1 MNIKDLENLKDG
13 QQVIELTG
21 WVDNIR
27 DHGGLTFVDLRD
39 FTGSIQLVFDKS
51 GDVDTKLKNE
61 FYISINGTFKKRDEA
76 LINDKILFGD
86 YEIEV
91 TDLIIINQSKTLP
104 FQIEDS
110 IETDENIRLKYRYL
124 DLRRQPMKVNIMT
137 RSNTFKSIRSIMNQL
152 NIFEID
158 TPTLIKSTPEGAKD
172 FLVPSRKSPSNFYA
186 LPQSPQMYKQLFM
199 MSGFPN
205 YYQIAKCYRDEDSRK
220 DRQPEFT
227 QLDLEFSDASPE
239 LVKSKVEEIVKF
251 VFSDAYDCKI
261 KTPFNTLTYEEAI
274 NFYGTDKPDLRI
286 EEKIFDITDI
296 FTDTSINFLN
306 DILSSQGSVKA
317 LHTKELL
324 TRKQIDD
331 LDTEIKE
338 LGSNGLGWFKIED
351 TNISGPLAKLLNDNE
366 KSKLL
371 SYGSGTL
378 LFQAGFIKETANF
391 LDVIRRTVF
400 QPLNNDVYSFVW
412 IEDFPFFEVEDG
424 ELQPSHHPFTSPK
437 SNEIFKDDPTNAT
450 ALHYDLVLNGVELGS
465 GSQRIN
471 NPEIQTLVLEK
482 WGLSK
487 EEISE
492 RFGWFIEALSYGTP
506 VHAGFAIGIDRLI
519 AEVLNQPSIRDV
531 IPFPKTQSGLDP
543 LTNAPANICLLYTS
557 PSPRDAH
564 ESRMPSSA

>member
-13 QQVIELTG
+13 QEVVELTG

-39 FTGSIQLVFDKS
+39 FTGLIQLVFDKS
-51 GDVDTKLKNE
+51 GDVNTKLKNE
-61 FYISINGTFKKRDEA
+61 FYISINGLFKKRDKA

-239 LVKSKVEEIVKF
+239 LVKSKVEDIVKF

-306 DILSSQGSVKA
+306 DILSSQGSIKA

-378 LFQAGFIKETANF
+378 LFQAGIIKEIANF

-543 LTNAPANICLLYTS
+543 LTNAPANIEEEVLEEYNLKYINK
-557 PSPRDAH
+557 D
-564 ESRMPSSA
+564 E

>member
-39 FTGSIQLVFDKS
+39 FTGLIQLVFDKS

-324 TRKQIDD
+324 TRKQIND

-378 LFQAGFIKETANF
+378 LFQAGIIKEIANY

-400 QPLNNDVYSFVW
+400 QPLNSDVYSFVW

-543 LTNAPANICLLYTS
+543 LTNAPANIEEEVLEEYNLKYINK
-557 PSPRDAH
+557 D
-564 ESRMPSSA
+564 E

>member
-1 MNIKDLENLKDG
+1 LNIKDLENLKDG

-39 FTGSIQLVFDKS
+39 FTGLIQLVFDKS

-61 FYISINGTFKKRDEA
+61 FYISINGTFKKRDAA

-378 LFQAGFIKETANF
+378 LFQAGIIKEIANF
-391 LDVIRRTVF
+391 LDVIRRMVF

-412 IEDFPFFEVEDG
+412 IEDFPFFEIEDG

-543 LTNAPANICLLYTS
+543 LTNAPANIEEEVLEEYNLKYINK
-557 PSPRDAH
+557 D
-564 ESRMPSSA
+564 E

>member
-39 FTGSIQLVFDKS
+39 FTGLIQLVFDKS

-227 QLDLEFSDASPE
+227 QLDLEFSDANPE

-378 LFQAGFIKETANF
+378 LFQAGIIKEIANY

-543 LTNAPANICLLYTS
+543 LTNAPANIEEEVLEEYNLKYINK
-557 PSPRDAH
+557 D
-564 ESRMPSSA
+564 E

>member
-104 FQIEDS
+104 FQIEDL

-378 LFQAGFIKETANF
+378 LFQAGIIKEIANF

-543 LTNAPANICLLYTS
+543 LTNAPANIEEEVLEEYNLKYINK
-557 PSPRDAH
+557 D
-564 ESRMPSSA
+564 E

>member
-39 FTGSIQLVFDKS
+39 FTGLIQLVFDKS

-91 TDLIIINQSKTLP
+91 TDLKIINQSKTLP

-261 KTPFNTLTYEEAI
+261 KTPFNTLTYEETI
-274 NFYGTDKPDLRI
+274 NLYGTDKPDLRI

-378 LFQAGFIKETANF
+378 LFQAGIIKEIANF

-543 LTNAPANICLLYTS
+543 LTNAPANIEEEVLEEYNLKYINK
-557 PSPRDAH
+557 D
-564 ESRMPSSA
+564 E

>member
-39 FTGSIQLVFDKS
+39 FTGLIQLVFDKS

-91 TDLIIINQSKTLP
+91 TDLIIINQSKALP

-261 KTPFNTLTYEEAI
+261 NTPFNTLTYEEAI

-378 LFQAGFIKETANF
+378 LFQAGIIKEIANF

-543 LTNAPANICLLYTS
+543 LTNAPANIEEEVLEEYNLKYINK
-557 PSPRDAH
+557 D
-564 ESRMPSSA
+564 E

>member
-1 MNIKDLENLKDG
+1 LNIKDLENLKDG
-13 QQVIELTG
+13 QEVVELTG

-39 FTGSIQLVFDKS
+39 FTGLIQLVFDKS
-51 GDVDTKLKNE
+51 GDVNTKLKNE
-61 FYISINGTFKKRDEA
+61 FYISINGSFKKRDEG

-227 QLDLEFSDASPE
+227 QLDLEFSDANPE
-239 LVKSKVEEIVKF
+239 LVKSKVEEIIKF

-274 NFYGTDKPDLRI
+274 NLYGTDKPDLRI
-286 EEKIFDITDI
+286 EETIFDITDI
-296 FTDTSINFLN
+296 FTETSINFLK
-306 DILSSQGSVKA
+306 DILSSQGTVKA

-351 TNISGPLAKLLNDNE
+351 TTISGPLAKLLNDNE

-378 LFQAGFIKETANF
+378 LFQAGIIKEIANY

-400 QPLNNDVYSFVW
+400 QPLNKDVYSFVW

-543 LTNAPANICLLYTS
+543 LTNAPANIEEEVLEEYNLKYINK
-557 PSPRDAH
+557 D
-564 ESRMPSSA
+564 E

>member
-39 FTGSIQLVFDKS
+39 FTGLIQLVFDKS

-61 FYISINGTFKKRDEA
+61 FYISINGSFKKRDEA

-274 NFYGTDKPDLRI
+274 NLYGTDKPDLRI

-378 LFQAGFIKETANF
+378 LFQAGIIKEIANF

-543 LTNAPANICLLYTS
+543 LTNAPANIEEEVLEEYNLKYINK
-557 PSPRDAH
+557 D
-564 ESRMPSSA
+564 E

>member
-1 MNIKDLENLKDG
+1 MNIKDLEKLNDG
-13 QQVIELTG
+13 QEVVELTG

-274 NFYGTDKPDLRI
+274 NLYGTDKPDLRI
-286 EEKIFDITDI
+286 EETIFDITDV
-296 FTDTSINFLN
+296 FTETSINFLK
-306 DILSSQGSVKA
+306 DILSSQGSIKA
-317 LHTKELL
+317 LYTRELL

-351 TNISGPLAKLLNDNE
+351 TAISGPLAKLLSDNE

-378 LFQAGFIKETANF
+378 LFQAGIIKEIANY

-487 EEISE
+487 EDISE

-543 LTNAPANICLLYTS
+543 LTNAPANIEEEVLEEYNLKYINK
-557 PSPRDAH
+557 D
-564 ESRMPSSA
+564 E

>member
-61 FYISINGTFKKRDEA
+61 FYISINGTFKKRDAA

-378 LFQAGFIKETANF
+378 LFQAGIIKEIANF

-487 EEISE
+487 EEILE

-543 LTNAPANICLLYTS
+543 LTNAPANIEEEVLEEYNLKYINK
-557 PSPRDAH
+557 D
-564 ESRMPSSA
+564 E

>member
-13 QQVIELTG
+13 QEVEGLTG

-39 FTGSIQLVFDKS
+39 FTGLIQLVFDKS

-61 FYISINGTFKKRDEA
+61 FYISINGTFKKRDKA

-378 LFQAGFIKETANF
+378 LFQAGIIKEIANF

-543 LTNAPANICLLYTS
+543 LTNAPANIEEEVLEEYNLKYINK
-557 PSPRDAH
+557 D
-564 ESRMPSSA
+564 E

>member
-39 FTGSIQLVFDKS
+39 FTGLIQLVFDKS

-61 FYISINGTFKKRDEA
+61 FYITINGTFKKRDEA

-306 DILSSQGSVKA
+306 DILSSQGSIKA

-378 LFQAGFIKETANF
+378 LFQAGIIKEIANF

-543 LTNAPANICLLYTS
+543 LTNAPANIEEEVLEEYNLKYINK
-557 PSPRDAH
+557 D
-564 ESRMPSSA
+564 E